1 MMTPAT
7 IQDEVEYNENNEIGM
22 NPDRYNHLLLFL
34 LSHIAND
41 LSDIEDHMREIRNQ
55 RL

>member
-1 MMTPAT
+1 MMSPTT

-22 NPDRYNHLLLFL
+22 NPARYNNLLLFL

-41 LSDIEDHMREIRNQ
+41 LSDIEDHMREIRHQ